1 MKLIRQFDRMDC
13 GPACVCMI
21 ASHYGRRV
29 SLPYVRTLCGLTREG
44 VSIAGIRKA
53 LEVLGFESVALKMTT
68 AQLQQDCPLPAV
80 LYWEQ
85 RHFVVLEK
93 VTKNGKYVICDPEAG
108 RCKYTP
114 DDFARKWLNG
124 ENGVVVAAQPA
135 SDLGTSAGRT
145 RAESIVDFARRYVF
159 PYKAQLF
166 QALCALAVGMLIG
179 LLLPLLTKVMVDDG
193 VGGRD
198 FGLIADILVAQLAL
212 YAGQAIM
219 TMTGSWVALYM
230 STRISVAMVGDFLR
244 RLIILPASYFD
255 TKTPGDHQQRI
266 NDHGRLQTFLTSYSL
281 EFLFSLVSIPFCVAL
296 TAFYSPAVSVVF
308 LAFTL
313 AAFGWTAYFFRRRR
327 RIDHEQFAI
336 NARNQNHVY
345 EIIDGITDI
354 KLNGLGNWKL
364 RDWEDLQQ
372 QRYRLNQKALKLSQI
387 QTAGYNLLTQAR
399 NILVTGVMALS
410 VVGGQMTMG
419 MMIAV
424 TAIIGMVAAPLAQA
438 VAFMQQYQ
446 DARISLERASEV
458 HMVEPEET
466 PDQKGMPTLAVNSD
480 IKFTNVTFSYAPGL
494 AKPVIDDVS
503 LVIPAGKMTA
513 IVGESGSGKT
523 TLVKLLLKLY
533 TPTSGCITVGPQDIT
548 QIAASALRG
557 AFGIVMQECHLFSD
571 TLMRNITMDNDMD
584 YERMRSAI
592 NTACLDDFVA
602 SHPLGLHRA
611 LGTEGTGVSGGER
624 QRIMIARAVYKKPSC
639 LILDEATSSLDAETE
654 ARITHNLD
662 DCFAATTRIVIAHR
676 LSTVRNADHIIVMHR
691 GRVVESGTHMQLI
704 EREGYYFNLIRN
716 QLELAAT

>member
-53 LEVLGFESVALKMTT
+53 LEVLGFESVALKMTA

-93 VTKNGKYVICDPEAG
+93 VTKNGKYVICDPAAG
-108 RCKYTP
+108 RCKYSP

-124 ENGVVVAAQPA
+124 ESGVVVAAQPA
-135 SDLGTSAGRT
+135 SDLGTAAGRT
-145 RAESIVDFARRYVF
+145 SPESIVDFARRYVF

-198 FGLIADILVAQLAL
+198 FG
-212 YAGQAIM
+212 
-219 TMTGSWVALYM
+219 
-230 STRISVAMVGDFLR
+230 F
-244 RLIILPASYFD
+244 
-255 TKTPGDHQQRI
+255 
-266 NDHGRLQTFLTSYSL
+266 
-281 EFLFSLVSIPFCVAL
+281 
-296 TAFYSPAVSVVF
+296 
-308 LAFTL
+308 
-313 AAFGWTAYFFRRRR
+313 
-327 RIDHEQFAI
+327 
-336 NARNQNHVY
+336 
-345 EIIDGITDI
+345 
-354 KLNGLGNWKL
+354 
-364 RDWEDLQQ
+364 
-372 QRYRLNQKALKLSQI
+372 
-387 QTAGYNLLTQAR
+387 
-399 NILVTGVMALS
+399 
-410 VVGGQMTMG
+410 
-419 MMIAV
+419 
-424 TAIIGMVAAPLAQA
+424 
-438 VAFMQQYQ
+438 
-446 DARISLERASEV
+446 
-458 HMVEPEET
+458 
-466 PDQKGMPTLAVNSD
+466 
-480 IKFTNVTFSYAPGL
+480 
-494 AKPVIDDVS
+494 
-503 LVIPAGKMTA
+503 
-513 IVGESGSGKT
+513 
-523 TLVKLLLKLY
+523 
-533 TPTSGCITVGPQDIT
+533 
-548 QIAASALRG
+548 
-557 AFGIVMQECHLFSD
+557 
-571 TLMRNITMDNDMD
+571 

-624 QRIMIARAVYKKPSC
+624 QRIMIARAVYKNPSC